1 MKSPARFLYCVPVF
15 CAISASAFAQAQAPQ
30 PPAAQQTPLEFNARP
45 AVKNLDWPE
54 QAVRAKSGMVVS
66 DEELASTAGV
76 AILKRGGNAVDAAVA
91 VGFALA
97 VVEPEAGNIGGGGFM
112 LVRMNDGR
120 AKFVDYRET
129 APASS
134 SRDMYSKMDH
144 LPDVDPSLVGYRA
157 IAVPGTVAGLAL
169 ALKTYGTMK
178 LAEVMQPAIDLAE
191 NGFPV
196 SARLSQLFQ
205 EDAKTLQMF
214 PASRRIFLK
223 RGLYYDPGEV
233 LKQPELAATLKR
245 IAQAGAGDFYH
256 GKLAHAL
263 ADEMKREGGLVTYA
277 DLEHYEPKLRDP
289 LLATY
294 RYGGHDWQLVTSPP
308 PSSGGVAMIES
319 LNILDPYELK
329 GWQDTQSVHLVI
341 EAMRRAFADRAAFLA
356 DPDYSKIPVRG
367 LTSRCYAEVRRKTI
381 DPIDASSSEKTGAGD
396 PAAFEN
402 ADPNSPCPAVV
413 ALNEDSSRENYEIAA
428 KRALAEVGHTNTTHF
443 SVVDAAGNA
452 VANTYTLD
460 DSFGSAVT
468 SEGGFLLN
476 DEMDDFTAHPGE
488 PNLFGLVQSE
498 ANTIGPGK
506 RPLSSMTP
514 TIVLRDGQL
523 SFVTGSPG
531 GPTIISTVMLTV
543 INWIRLNMEAQA
555 AINAPRF
562 HQQWLPDSVLLE
574 PFISDAVVSGLQDR
588 GYTISPN
595 RRFIGEDEAIAIDP
609 DTKER
614 LGAADPRRDG
624 KAAGY

>member
-1 MKSPARFLYCVPVF
+1 VKFPARFVPLLLVSS
-15 CAISASAFAQAQAPQ
+15 AASAFAQAAPQ
-30 PPAAQQTPLEFNARP
+30 QQLPQQTPREFVARP
-45 AVKNLDWPE
+45 AVKNLDWP
-54 QAVRAKSGMVVS
+54 QQPVRAKSGMVVS
-66 DEELASTAGV
+66 DEELASSAGA

-120 AKFVDYRET
+120 TKFIDYRET

-144 LPDVDPSLVGYRA
+144 LPDVDPSLIGYRA
-157 IAVPGTVAGLAL
+157 VAVPGTVAGLAL
-169 ALKTYGTMK
+169 ALKTYGTLK

-196 SARLSQLFQ
+196 GARLSQLFQ

-223 RGLYYDPGEV
+223 RGLYYDPGE
-233 LKQPELAATLKR
+233 LFKQPELAATLKR
-245 IAQAGAGDFYH
+245 IAQAGANDFYR
-256 GKLAHAL
+256 GKLAHEL
-263 ADEMKREGGLVTYA
+263 ADEMKREGGLISFA
-277 DLEHYEPKLRDP
+277 DLEHYEPKVRDP

-294 RYGGHDWQLVTSPP
+294 RYGGHDWQIITSPP

-329 GWQDTQSVHLVI
+329 GWSDTQSVHLVI
-341 EAMRRAFADRAAFLA
+341 EAMRRSFADRAAFLA
-356 DPDYSKIPVRG
+356 DPDYSTIPVLG
-367 LTSRCYAEVRRKTI
+367 LTSRCYAEARRKTI
-381 DPIDASSSEKTGAGD
+381 DPIDASSSEKIGAGN
-396 PAAFEN
+396 PGAFEH
-402 ADPNSPCPAVV
+402 ADPNAPCPA
-413 ALNEDSSRENYEIAA
+413 AAASLGGDGSRENYDIAA

-452 VANTYTLD
+452 VANTYTLN

-523 SFVTGSPG
+523 SLVTGSPG
-531 GPTIISTVMLTV
+531 GPTIINTVMLTV

-562 HQQWLPDSVLLE
+562 HQQWLPDMVGLE
-574 PFISDAVVSGLQDR
+574 PFIPDAVVSGLQER

-595 RRFIGEDEAIAIDP
+595 RRFIGEDEAIGIDP
-609 DTKER
+609 ETKER
-614 LGAADPRRDG
+614 LGAADPRREG
-624 KAAGY
+624 KAVGY